1 MRFKKVSAARIVLL
15 TLLLFATVLPV
26 FIAKADAQSS
36 ESYWVTV
43 KSKTDSQL
51 YTTVDRNWTLSFE
64 ALWSY
69 GSSSG
74 QPISNA
80 TVTIQVSGAKEGAIT
95 NLELN
100 TTSGVFSFD
109 YSSSTADKIT
119 FTPTELK
126 TQDGA
131 EYNSTLVKS
140 GGSQAIGFQ
149 STPVTVWWDTFQ
161 VSLINYNTDTL
172 RAVAVSVNV
181 TYLLL
186 PQEGF
191 TLPSQDTYSHQT
203 FLPKIVSG
211 ANVTV
216 NGVKAQETSVAGM
229 YSADVSTVFPTAY
242 VLVTVAQ
249 KGWTTTC
256 TAFSFTQ
263 KANEAVWS
271 YALVI
276 GLILVAVSVLLYF
289 MLFKKPTQP
298 PSLLSRASFPLMGGV
313 LLLFT
318 SFVSLYW
325 GALAV
330 EATMH
335 GFNWIVLAVAGL
347 VSFALGIVGSVMSLK
362 KRNEVL
368 VIFALCAPIIVNLII
383 VKYAFDAYTL
393 PIPWL
398 FFFVSMAASI
408 VSTLLI
414 ANSDEQFSKQVPVP
428 LSPNNR

>member
-26 FIAKADAQSS
+26 FIAEADAQSS
-36 ESYWVTV
+36 ANYWVTV
-43 KSKTDSQL
+43 KPNTDSQM
-51 YTTVDRNWTLSFE
+51 YTTVNRNWTLSFE

-74 QPISNA
+74 RPISNA
-80 TVTIQVSGAKEGAIT
+80 KVTIQVSGVKEGAIT
-95 NLELN
+95 ALQLN
-100 TTSGVFSFD
+100 TTSGVFSFN

-140 GGSQAIGFQ
+140 GGSQAYGFQ

-161 VSLINYNTDTL
+161 VSLINYNTGAL

-186 PQEGF
+186 PQEGL
-191 TLPSQDTYSHQT
+191 TLPSRDTYSHQT

-211 ANVTV
+211 ANVTI
-216 NGVKAQETSVAGM
+216 NGVKAQEASVAGI

-249 KGWTTTC
+249 NGWTTTH
-256 TAFSFTQ
+256 TAYDFTQ
-263 KANEAVWS
+263 KSNETVWS

-289 MLFKKPTQP
+289 VLFRKPAQAA
-298 PSLLSRASFPLMGGV
+298 SLLSRASFPLIGGV

-325 GALAV
+325 GALAL
-330 EATMH
+330 EATSH
-335 GFNWIVLAVAGL
+335 GFNWLILAVAGL
-347 VSFALGIVGSVMSLK
+347 GSFAFGTAGSVMSLK
-362 KRNEVL
+362 KRNEAL
-368 VIFALCAPIIVNLII
+368 VIFAVCIPFVVNVVV
-383 VKYAFDAYTL
+383 VKYALDSYLLT
-393 PIPWL
+393 IPWL
-398 FFFVSMAASI
+398 SILASTAASI
-408 VSTLLI
+408 VSGILI
-414 ANSDEQFSKQVPVP
+414 TNSDEQFSKHAPAP
-428 LSPNNR
+428 